1 MYELL
6 DDADPNLESKMI
18 RIPHYKW
25 ILPNNVLFFSVVRGV
40 PVWLRADSVTF
51 FFEKC

>member
-25 ILPNNVLFFSVVRGV
+25 ILPNNVLFLSLLFVVFQFGYV
-40 PVWLRADSVTF
+40 LIL
-51 FFEKC
+51 